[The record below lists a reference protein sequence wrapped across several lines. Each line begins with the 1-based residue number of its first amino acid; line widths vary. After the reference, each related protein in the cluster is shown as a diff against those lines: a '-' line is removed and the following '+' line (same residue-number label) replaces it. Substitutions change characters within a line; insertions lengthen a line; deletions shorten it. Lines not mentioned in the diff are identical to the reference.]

1 MKENKK
7 EKKLKQLISN
17 EIDAQIK
24 KEKAER
30 RKISKL
36 ILLGSGDC
44 GKSTVLKQMKILHK
58 DGFSTEERNKF
69 LLIIYNNIIDAII
82 TLAKAA
88 KELNV
93 DIETKNHE
101 FLKEVLN
108 FTKEPEESMCI
119 SKELSTKISQ
129 LWQDPGIKLCWERG
143 NEFNIQDNSNYFL
156 DRVNEICSPNFLPDN
171 EYILR
176 SRLQTLKI
184 TETTFNILDAEY
196 VVYDV
201 GGQKSQRVFWAPYLS
216 GDLQSIIFVSS
227 VAAFDQTLI
236 EDNSVNRMEDSLKLL
251 ETICA
256 NELLKTVPIILF
268 LNKMDLLEIKLKSSK
283 SKLDQFFTDFH
294 EIVGKPNASSRD
306 MKTVKLYFKK
316 KFHKKCLKHD
326 TYTHFTTST
335 DTKLMKAVIL
345 AVNDIVLRANLTS
358 YGIKS
363 TD

>member
-143 NEFNIQDNSNYFL
+143 NEFNIQDNSN
-156 DRVNEICSPNFLPDN
+156 
-171 EYILR
+171 
-176 SRLQTLKI
+176 
-184 TETTFNILDAEY
+184 
-196 VVYDV
+196 
-201 GGQKSQRVFWAPYLS
+201 
-216 GDLQSIIFVSS
+216 
-227 VAAFDQTLI
+227 
-236 EDNSVNRMEDSLKLL
+236 
-251 ETICA
+251 
-256 NELLKTVPIILF
+256 
-268 LNKMDLLEIKLKSSK
+268 
-283 SKLDQFFTDFH
+283 
-294 EIVGKPNASSRD
+294 
-306 MKTVKLYFKK
+306 
-316 KFHKKCLKHD
+316 
-326 TYTHFTTST
+326 
-335 DTKLMKAVIL
+335 
-345 AVNDIVLRANLTS
+345 
-358 YGIKS
+358 
-363 TD
+363 